1 MNKMFKS
8 LAALVAAFT
17 LATPAFAVE
26 YKTLSDGAKVYDCRP
41 TVNNIS
47 YKTEVLKEYSDQA
60 LRGLAA
66 AGLKPT
72 SRKYWTVTT
81 VDKCEDLMVKPAP
94 QKKEVKVLGGK
105 PVVLNPQKTYN
116 KAEYCNNGEVY
127 MYRVTL
133 GTIRDMP
140 VSGTCSLDNNLTV
153 TMAPNV

>member
-1 MNKMFKS
+1 MNTLFKS
-8 LAALVAAFT
+8 LAALVAAFI

-94 QKKEVKVLGGK
+94 QKKGVKALPAK
-105 PVVLNPQKTYN
+105 PVSYTGLPIGRHLF
-116 KAEYCNNGEVY
+116 C
-127 MYRVTL
+127 
-133 GTIRDMP
+133 
-140 VSGTCSLDNNLTV
+140 VSGATLSVLVLSSTHKETLYDMDKCTV
-153 TMAPNV
+153 ASTSHNQTIAGL